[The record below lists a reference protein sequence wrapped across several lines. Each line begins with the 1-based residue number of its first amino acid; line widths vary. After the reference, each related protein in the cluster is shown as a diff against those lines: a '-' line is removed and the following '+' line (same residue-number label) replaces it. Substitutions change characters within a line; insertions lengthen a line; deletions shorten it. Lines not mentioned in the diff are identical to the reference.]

1 MSEMLEKARKYEDEQ
16 GKQIKA
22 EDRPAFHV
30 SPYVGW
36 MNDPNGFSYY
46 QGEYHLFYQ
55 YNPYD
60 THWDS
65 MHWGHVVSKDLLH
78 WEYLPAALAPDED
91 YDKIGCFSGSAIEL
105 DDGRQLLMYTAVDH
119 ETLEDGSKRDIQTQA
134 VAVGD
139 GRDYVKYE
147 KNPVLTEKDLPEG
160 ASKVDFRDPKIWKGK
175 DGNFYCVI
183 GSRPADGSG
192 QILLYRSANG
202 FDWEFVS
209 ILAENK
215 KRFGKMWECPDFF
228 ELDGK
233 HVLLTSPQDMLPEG
247 LEYHSGNGTLCIIG
261 EMDKDTY
268 TLKEQFNQSVDY
280 GIDFYAMQTV
290 ETPDG
295 RRIMI
300 GWMQNWDT
308 CANNRIP
315 KGKWFGQM
323 SLPRE
328 LSIKDG
334 RLIQKPVREIEN
346 LRTNKTEY
354 KSVAFEDVIRLDGVD
369 GRCVDME
376 ITLRPADAQNIYK
389 KFAVRFAQNDT
400 YHTAVSFR
408 PYESVLKI
416 DRKFS
421 GSRRAIIHQ
430 RRSLVNSENGEIKL
444 RLILDRFSAEIF
456 VNDGEHVMTA
466 TIYTDLEADGISFF
480 ADGKVEM
487 DVTKYELKF

>member
-91 YDKIGCFSGSAIEL
+91 YDKMGCFSGSAIEL

-247 LEYHSGNGTLCIIG
+247 LEYHTGNGTLCIIG

-290 ETPDG
+290 EAPDG

-334 RLIQKPVREIEN
+334 RLIQKPIWEIEN

-354 KSVAFEDVIRLDGVD
+354 KNVAFEDVIRLDGVD

>member
-22 EDRPAFHV
+22 EDRPVFHV

-46 QGEYHLFYQ
+46 RGEYHLFYQ
-55 YNPYD
+55 YHPYD
-60 THWDS
+60 THWNS

-91 YDKIGCFSGSAIEL
+91 YDKIGCFSGSVTEL
-105 DDGRQLLMYTAVDH
+105 GDGRQLLIYTAVDQ
-119 ETLEDGSKRDIQTQA
+119 EKMEDGTVRDIQTQA

-139 GRDYVKYE
+139 GKDYKKYE
-147 KNPVLTEKDLPEG
+147 KNPVLTAKDLPEG

-192 QILLYRSANG
+192 QILLYRSKNG
-202 FDWEFVS
+202 FEWEFVS

-247 LEYHSGNGTLCIIG
+247 LEYHNGNGTLCIIG

-268 TLKEQFNQSVDY
+268 TLKEQFTQSVDY
-280 GIDFYAMQTV
+280 GIDFYAMQTLKA
-290 ETPDG
+290 PDG

-308 CANNRIP
+308 TAYRCNDS
-315 KGKWFGQM
+315 KWFAQM

-328 LSIKDG
+328 LSVKNG
-334 RLIQKPVREIEN
+334 RLYQTPIKELDAMRKDRVEYNNVVINNDTISLDKIEG
-346 LRTNKTEY
+346 RTIDMEL
-354 KSVAFEDVIRLDGVD
+354 VIRPEDKENV
-369 GRCVDME
+369 
-376 ITLRPADAQNIYK
+376 YK
-389 KFAVRFAQNDT
+389 KFALRFAQNERF
-400 YHTAVSFR
+400 HTELCFR
-408 PYESVLKI
+408 PDESVLKI

-421 GSRRAIIHQ
+421 GSERALVHQ
-430 RRSLVNSENGEIKL
+430 RRCLVNGDADELKL
-444 RLILDRFSAEIF
+444 RVILDRFSAEIF
-456 VNDGEHVMTA
+456 INDGEQVMSVVIFTEQ
-466 TIYTDLEADGISFF
+466 EANGISFF
-480 ADGKVEM
+480 VEGAAKI
-487 DVTKYELKF
+487 DVVKYDLV

>member
-1 MSEMLEKARKYEDEQ
+1 MSEMLEKARKYEFIQ
-16 GKQIKA
+16 GQQIK
-22 EDRPAFHV
+22 EEERPAFHIT
-30 SPYVGW
+30 PYVGW

-46 QGEYHLFYQ
+46 KGEYHLFYQ
-55 YNPYD
+55 YNPYS

-78 WEYLPAALAPDED
+78 WNYVPTALAPDED
-91 YDKIGCFSGSAIEL
+91 YDKFGCFSGSAIEL
-105 DDGRQLLMYTAVDH
+105 EDGRQLLMYTSVNQ
-119 ETLEDGSKRDIQTQA
+119 EKLEDGTVRDIQTQA

-139 GRDYVKYE
+139 GKDYEKYD
-147 KNPVLTEKDLPEG
+147 KNPVLTAKDLPKG
-160 ASKVDFRDPKIWKGK
+160 ASKVDFRDPKIWKGN

-192 QILLYRSANG
+192 QILLYRSKNG
-202 FDWEFVS
+202 FEWEFVS
-209 ILAENK
+209 ILAKNQN
-215 KRFGKMWECPDFF
+215 RYGKMWECPDFF

-233 HVLLTSPQDMLPEG
+233 YVLLTSPQDMLPEG
-247 LEYHSGNGTLCIIG
+247 LEFHNGNGTLCIIG
-261 EMDKDTY
+261 ELDPETH
-268 TLKEQFNQSVDY
+268 TLKEQFCQGVDY
-280 GIDFYAMQTV
+280 GIDYYAMQTLLA
-290 ETPDG
+290 PDG

-300 GWMQNWDT
+300 AWMQNWDT

-334 RLIQKPVREIEN
+334 RLIQKPVREIEK

-354 KSVAFEDVIRLDGVD
+354 KNVAFEDVIRLDGIE

-487 DVTKYELKF
+487 PVDTRRI

>member
-91 YDKIGCFSGSAIEL
+91 YDKMGCFSGSAIEL

-247 LEYHSGNGTLCIIG
+247 LEYHTGNGTLCITG

-290 ETPDG
+290 EAPDG

-334 RLIQKPVREIEN
+334 RLIQKPIREIEK

-354 KSVAFEDVIRLDGVD
+354 KNVAFEDVIRLDGIE

-487 DVTKYELKF
+487 DVTKYELKL